1 MTLAE
6 LPLVLML
13 VGLTAYAVL
22 GGADFGAAFW
32 QLGARGEQGG
42 ALRQHAYRAMG
53 PVWEANHVW
62 LIFVLV
68 ICWTAYPEVFASIF
82 STLTVPLFIAAIGI
96 ILRGTAYAIHAGT
109 AREIERRA
117 VDRIFSISSVLTPFA
132 LGTVV
137 GAIASGRVP
146 VGNAQ
151 GDLVSSWLNASSFVI
166 GFLAVASGAY
176 VAAVYLAGDGARAGR
191 EDLASAFRTR
201 ALGAGVITGAIAL
214 VALLVVHSDGGR
226 VGERLL
232 ERPAIS
238 AVACSA
244 AAGLFTLE
252 LTRRSRF
259 EAARYGA
266 SAAVAFVILGWALAQ
281 RPELL
286 PGLTVDEAA
295 AGRTVLLA
303 TVVGVAIGALVLIP
317 SLVLLFGLV
326 LRGRFDE
333 DTGDTDGLAS
343 NSQRRPTRMSLLTL
357 AVGAGAV
364 GLLLTLIFDGG
375 PSRARHRRPVRLR
388 RARVYRHRERRD
400 VLLGAVAA
408 NPASRSFQVLLDREQ
423 QEIDALPS
431 RVALRRVLAQSRVSS
446 REKPAADDQRDAGY
460 EEREVPSKLA
470 TAFVDV
476 VKAEEVMVNDAFDE
490 VEDAPAREHPAEE
503 RASRVD
509 GPVSQRVPE
518 HPQADDG
525 EKPGGGVEE
534 AVRAHVG
541 FHAFQSGC
549 GPAVRAGEH
558 VVPLNDLVEN
568 DAVHESSEADS
579 EQDAGP
585 G

>member
-1 MTLAE
+1 
-6 LPLVLML
+6 ML

-166 GFLAVASGAY
+166 GFLAVATGAY

-214 VALLVVHSDGGR
+214 VALLVVYSDGGR
-226 VGERLL
+226 VGQRLL
-232 ERPAIS
+232 EWPAIA
-238 AVACSA
+238 AVANSA

-252 LTRRSRF
+252 RTRRSRF

-303 TVVGVAIGALVLIP
+303 TVVAVAIGALVLIP
-317 SLVLLFGLV
+317 SLALLFGLV

-333 DTGDTDGLAS
+333 DAGDTDALAS
-343 NSQRRPTRMSLLTL
+343 DSQRRPTRMSLLTL

-375 PSRARHRRPVRLR
+375 
-388 RARVYRHRERRD
+388 
-400 VLLGAVAA
+400 VLLGLGIVGL
-408 NPASRSFQVLLDREQ
+408 F
-423 QEIDALPS
+423 
-431 RVALRRVLAQSRVSS
+431 
-446 REKPAADDQRDAGY
+446 
-460 EEREVPSKLA
+460 
-470 TAFVDV
+470 AFVGLASIAIV
-476 VKAEEVMVNDAFDE
+476 SDAT
-490 VEDAPAREHPAEE
+490 
-503 RASRVD
+503 S
-509 GPVSQRVPE
+509 
-518 HPQADDG
+518 
-525 EKPGGGVEE
+525 
-534 AVRAHVG
+534 
-541 FHAFQSGC
+541 
-549 GPAVRAGEH
+549 
-558 VVPLNDLVEN
+558 
-568 DAVHESSEADS
+568 SSE
-579 EQDAGP
+579 E
-585 G
+585 

>member
-62 LIFVLV
+62 LIFVLA

-137 GAIASGRVP
+137 GAIAFGRVP

-151 GDLVSSWLNASSFVI
+151 GDLVSSWLNASSFII
-166 GFLAVASGAY
+166 GFLAVATGAY

-232 ERPAIS
+232 EWPAIS
-238 AVACSA
+238 AVASSA

-295 AGRTVLLA
+295 AGQTVLLA

-317 SLVLLFGLV
+317 SLILLFGLV

-333 DTGDTDGLAS
+333 DAGDTDGLAS

-375 PSRARHRRPVRLR
+375 A
-388 RARVYRHRERRD
+388 
-400 VLLGAVAA
+400 LLGLGIVGL
-408 NPASRSFQVLLDREQ
+408 F
-423 QEIDALPS
+423 
-431 RVALRRVLAQSRVSS
+431 
-446 REKPAADDQRDAGY
+446 
-460 EEREVPSKLA
+460 
-470 TAFVDV
+470 AFVGLASIAIV
-476 VKAEEVMVNDAFDE
+476 SDAT
-490 VEDAPAREHPAEE
+490 
-503 RASRVD
+503 S
-509 GPVSQRVPE
+509 
-518 HPQADDG
+518 
-525 EKPGGGVEE
+525 
-534 AVRAHVG
+534 
-541 FHAFQSGC
+541 
-549 GPAVRAGEH
+549 
-558 VVPLNDLVEN
+558 
-568 DAVHESSEADS
+568 SSE
-579 EQDAGP
+579 Q
-585 G
+585 